1 MVLNSY
7 TRMLASPDSEAAV
20 LVSHTLF
27 LGVAVEAKPAVQTKD
42 TFLISQLDEGGHD
55 APRINTL

>member
-1 MVLNSY
+1 
-7 TRMLASPDSEAAV
+7 MLASPDSEAAV